1 MKKNLLIAS
10 IAGVTALSGIVALTS
25 TNSVQAANET
35 LSASSAKTKLQNVMK
50 KRQKATLGTTQDF
63 QGNWSGTMQG
73 QWRGKKGEGMMWFG
87 IGGGMWIGMGWHFA
101 DDSDMWKAIAANDY
115 NAFVTAFN
123 ADTNKP
129 SDAKVPTQDQFTK
142 MVEQYKKHQAVTSAI
157 ESNDYNAFV
166 SATTVSKEE
175 FATIVA
181 RHTAQKAIKTAVDNK
196 DYNAFVAALKADTN
210 RPSDAT
216 IPTQEEFNKMIENK
230 DQRQQQRADAQQAK

>member
-87 IGGGMWIGMGWHFA
+87 IGGGMWIGVGWHFA

-115 NAFVTAFN
+115 SAFVTAFN

-157 ESNDYNAFV
+157 EANDYNAFV

>member
-50 KRQKATLGTTQDF
+50 KRQKATFGTTQDF
-63 QGNWSGTMQG
+63 QGNWSGTTQG
-73 QWRGKKGEGMMWFG
+73 QWHGKKGEGMMWFG
-87 IGGGMWIGMGWHFA
+87 LGGGMWIGMGWHFT

-115 NAFVTAFN
+115 NAFVKAFN
-123 ADTNKP
+123 ADTHKP
-129 SDAKVPTQDQFTK
+129 SDATAPTQEQFNK
-142 MVEQYKKHQAVTSAI
+142 MVTQYKKQKAIDAAI
-157 ESNDYNAFV
+157 EANDYNAFV

-230 DQRQQQRADAQQAK
+230 GQRQQQRADAQQAK